1 MSDKIVTNI
10 IIQALRKLWLM
21 RGANRK
27 KALIEATIPLAE
39 GRLRVARV
47 CQKCGK
53 VMRDKE
59 DGKTPYDVD
68 HRIGVRDPPWDINN
82 PDWGL
87 FINRLFYG
95 DCEVLC
101 KLCHKN
107 KGKTQEK

>member
-1 MSDKIVTNI
+1 
-10 IIQALRKLWLM
+10 M

-27 KALIEATIPLAE
+27 KALVEATIPLVE

-53 VMRDKE
+53 VMRDK
-59 DGKTPYDVD
+59 DDKGKRPFDID
-68 HRIGVRDPPWDINN
+68 HSTGVRSPPWDINN

-95 DCEVLC
+95 ECVLLC
-101 KLCHKN
+101 RECHK
-107 KGKTQEK
+107 KKTHEK

>member
-27 KALIEATIPLAE
+27 KALVEATIPLVE

-53 VMRDKE
+53 VMRDRNKE
-59 DGKTPYDVD
+59 YDVD
-68 HRIGVRDPPWDINN
+68 HKIGVRDPPWDINN

-101 KLCHKN
+101 KLCHK
-107 KGKTQEK
+107 KKTQEK

>member
-27 KALIEATIPLAE
+27 KALVEATIPLVE

-53 VMRDKE
+53 VMRDKDE
-59 DGKTPYDVD
+59 KGKRPFDID
-68 HRIGVRDPPWDINN
+68 HSTGVRSPPWDINN

-95 DCEVLC
+95 ECVLLC
-101 KLCHKN
+101 RECHK
-107 KGKTQEK
+107 KKTHEK